1 MPSVQE
7 EWRPVIGYERRYEV
21 SNLGRVRSIA
31 RHVRARFGYRLMRGH
46 VLVEQAQTSGYAKV
60 FLGRGNTKYVHRL
73 AAEAFIPNPD
83 GKDEVNHLNG
93 DKRDNAVVNLE
104 WVTPSENMMHAF
116 RTGLMPR
123 GEAMRAGK
131 KLTAHEVRT
140 IRRTGTMLPKATLA
154 KKYGVCPR
162 TIRDIMTRE
171 TWRWLADDERS

>member
-21 SNLGRVRSIA
+21 SNLGRVRSIP

-46 VLVEQAQTSGYAKV
+46 VLVEQAHTSGYAKV

-73 AAEAFIPNPD
+73 AAEAIIPNPD

-104 WVTPSENMMHAF
+104 SGHAI
-116 RTGLMPR
+116 REHDACVPDESDAPWGGHESR
-123 GEAMRAGK
+123 EE
-131 KLTAHEVRT
+131 LTAHEVRT
-140 IRRTGTMLPKATLA
+140 IRRTGTMLPKRRWPKEL
-154 KKYGVCPR
+154 
-162 TIRDIMTRE
+162 
-171 TWRWLADDERS
+171 WRLPENHSRHYDA